1 MECMQNQYSY
11 INELHPKGIWTHAQ
25 ALTFKQR
32 LSAALESEGVFRDD
46 TMGYWRREVTVCSLT
61 KGLACWCTRHQHQLL
76 LPLSSLMSSPLK
88 LSGWRYVA
96 GQS

>member
-1 MECMQNQYSY
+1 MNY
-11 INELHPKGIWTHAQ
+11 IPKASGLMLKRWA
-25 ALTFKQR
+25 FKQR

-46 TMGYWRREVTVCSLT
+46 TMGYWRRGVTVCSLT
-61 KGLACWCTRHQHQLL
+61 KGLAGWCTRHQHQLL
-76 LPLSSLMSSPLK
+76 LPLSSLMSSSLK